1 MEQREELAA
10 FLVNVLCCLEL
21 LLDVA
26 GECLVAF
33 DQRRGILTG
42 TESTKDQGQPQQVV
56 VGVGILVDV
65 LQDFSLERCELVVH
79 R

>member
-1 MEQREELAA
+1 
-10 FLVNVLCCLEL
+10 
-21 LLDVA
+21 
-26 GECLVAF
+26 
-33 DQRRGILTG
+33 LTG

-65 LQDFSLERCELVVH
+65 LQDFSFERCELVVY